1 MAVYTGP
8 DQVVQPGGVVV
19 FDTVIEGCSNR
30 SVRHRNGT
38 GTFLLSGANNCP
50 CNPKYDVKFGA
61 NIGVPTGE
69 TVGAVSLALAID
81 GSADNTT
88 IMTATPA
95 AVEELFNVGRCV
107 SMSIWN
113 GCCES
118 VAVQNVGTTP
128 VTVNAP
134 RISINR

>member
-8 DQVVQPGGVVV
+8 DQVVQPGGFVI
-19 FDTVIEGCSNR
+19 FDTVVEGCNNR

-38 GTFLLSGANNCP
+38 GAFLLSGANRCP

-69 TVGAVSLALAID
+69 TVGAVSLALGID
-81 GSADNTT
+81 GSPDNTT

-95 AVEELFNVGRCV
+95 AVEEFFNVGRCV
-107 SMSIWN
+107 SMTVWN
-113 GCCES
+113 GCCETL
-118 VAVQNVGTTP
+118 AVQNVGATP
-128 VTVNAP
+128 VAVNAP